1 MVGFNAIKFSQ
12 RYSISFLLN
21 TFVGVNMDLNELA
34 KQPETVLALMEGEL
48 LFQFHGELT
57 GEREKEEQNHPN
69 PSVSNDLGRK
79 EVVESAVIK
88 EPQPIPLVILV
99 FLKGDG
105 TVPEEQREFLRK
117 MIRATEIP
125 GSHMKYK
132 EFHHLEEVE
141 SWKKEWIPQ
150 RWLSFGLNNQP
161 IPQFNMEDK
170 WGRGIES
177 PTIESMWSD
186 VPTKTILW
194 KLMQEYFNLKKA

>member
-1 MVGFNAIKFSQ
+1 
-12 RYSISFLLN
+12 
-21 TFVGVNMDLNELA
+21 MDLNELA

-57 GEREKEEQNHPN
+57 GEREKDEQNHPA
-69 PSVSNDLGRK
+69 PSVSKDLGRI

-99 FLKGDG
+99 FLKGGG

-125 GSHMKYK
+125 GSHLKYQ